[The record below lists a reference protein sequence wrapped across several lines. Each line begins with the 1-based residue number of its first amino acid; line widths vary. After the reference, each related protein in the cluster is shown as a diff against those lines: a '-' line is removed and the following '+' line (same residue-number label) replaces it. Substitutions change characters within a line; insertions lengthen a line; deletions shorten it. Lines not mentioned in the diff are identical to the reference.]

1 VSKKTARS
9 HPVNAMSSQQ
19 SSRSEPPALP
29 GFKTRP
35 RRTRLVRPAV
45 PARLTLILLLVTAP
59 LAAICSESDSDLE
72 FGIRAAQ
79 DDGGNE
85 VGFNQYELL
94 VTKPTRWR
102 WDFERTRL
110 TVTLE
115 GSLGMLKGG
124 GDEGFLVTLGPG
136 LVLDSEDG
144 SLYGMIGISPT
155 LLSEA
160 HYGDENLGGN
170 FYFTSYVG
178 VGLKFAERWRF
189 GYRYSHMS
197 NAGTNSSNPGLNLH
211 ALELRRAF

>member
-1 VSKKTARS
+1 
-9 HPVNAMSSQQ
+9 MSSQQ
-19 SSRSEPPALP
+19 SSRSKPPALP
-29 GFKTRP
+29 GFEARP
-35 RRTRLVRPAV
+35 RRTRLVPAAV
-45 PARLTLILLLVTAP
+45 SARLTLILLLVTAP
-59 LAAICSESDSDLE
+59 LAAICSESASGLE

-94 VTKPTRWR
+94 LTKPTKWR

-124 GDEGFLVTLGPG
+124 GDEGFLVSLGPG
-136 LVLDSEDG
+136 LVLDNQG
-144 SLYGMIGISPT
+144 GTLYGMIGISPT
-155 LLSEA
+155 LLSKA
-160 HYGDENLGGN
+160 HYGDEDLGGS

-178 VGLKFAERWRF
+178 VGLKFAESWRF

-197 NAGTNSSNPGLNLH
+197 NAGINSANPGLNLH
-211 ALELRRAF
+211 ALELRHAF